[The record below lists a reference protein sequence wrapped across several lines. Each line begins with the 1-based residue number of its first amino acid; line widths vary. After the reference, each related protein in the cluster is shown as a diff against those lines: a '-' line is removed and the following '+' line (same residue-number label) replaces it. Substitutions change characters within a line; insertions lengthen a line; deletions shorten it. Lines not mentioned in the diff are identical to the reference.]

1 MRDSHLTWC
10 RTPLP
15 AAVPRTCPRPLPP
28 ALQTDQ
34 TTRMREQTE
43 SPERWVWET
52 ASGQDCLYSEVPEGK
67 RKVRA
72 LEDVREGSS
81 PSSGRRRGARGLLG
95 SVRAPRPCT
104 HTHTH
109 THNITPLGCPPP
121 AEAVGSLG
129 QSPRGHLHGVEGTR
143 RAWVRAEILPGCS
156 PPVPCQGQ
164 EQKPSGRSLPDT
176 SFLPPSSQIGAGRAD
191 RGRKSTA
198 SGFRGK
204 SAARIWAPTPE
215 RSSPRPGRLLPA
227 RPSAPSPPA

>member
-15 AAVPRTCPRPLPP
+15 AAVPRMCPHPPSP

-81 PSSGRRRGARGLLG
+81 PGSGRRRGARGLLG

-109 THNITPLGCPPP
+109 TTSPTSPRWGALLQQRPWDRLGRALVVTCTGLRGRGERGCGQKSSR
-121 AEAVGSLG
+121 AAHH
-129 QSPRGHLHGVEGTR
+129 QSPAKAKNRNPQGGRFQTR
-143 RAWVRAEILPGCS
+143 PFCHHRP
-156 PPVPCQGQ
+156 
-164 EQKPSGRSLPDT
+164 
-176 SFLPPSSQIGAGRAD
+176 
-191 RGRKSTA
+191 
-198 SGFRGK
+198 K
-204 SAARIWAPTPE
+204 SARGA
-215 RSSPRPGRLLPA
+215 
-227 RPSAPSPPA
+227 